1 MVRQG
6 VMENLPK
13 TPFAMGFECSGEVE
27 ALGEN
32 VDNFAV
38 SGLIWVI
45 ISIYPNWPVQLIKL
59 SRNVTWMKGS
69 KLNFVHT
76 SPNLARYL
84 LPILL

>member
-38 SGLIWVI
+38 SGLI
-45 ISIYPNWPVQLIKL
+45 
-59 SRNVTWMKGS
+59 
-69 KLNFVHT
+69 
-76 SPNLARYL
+76 
-84 LPILL
+84 

>member
-38 SGLIWVI
+38 SFWIE
-45 ISIYPNWPVQLIKL
+45 
-59 SRNVTWMKGS
+59 
-69 KLNFVHT
+69 
-76 SPNLARYL
+76 
-84 LPILL
+84 